1 MVVTTPPT
9 KATIPNRNQIV
20 ADITPE
26 YTKTAQAPRGFSTL
40 ALAPGFGD
48 TLAQLGFTN
57 LTPIQ
62 QQALPSVLAGR
73 DLIGQ
78 AATGSGKTA
87 VFALGLLT
95 RLNPR
100 FFGAQALVLCPTR
113 ELADQVAIEVRK
125 LGRSVANLKVVTLC
139 GGVPVKGQLDSL
151 SHGAH
156 VVVGT
161 PGRVLDHLQRKS
173 LVLDGLR
180 TLVLDEADRMLDM
193 GFAPDMAAVAKE
205 CPLDRQT
212 LLFSATYPP
221 EIEALASPFMT
232 NPIRVKVAAQEAST
246 IEQRFFETTRE
257 AKPDLL
263 ARLLTQHPS
272 ESTLVFV
279 NTKATGREVTAY
291 LQQKGLSARDL
302 SGDLEQRDR
311 DEVMAL
317 FVGRCLSVVVAT
329 DVASRGLD
337 VSKLDLVV
345 NYDVSPDPEIHV
357 HRVGRTG
364 RAGQAG
370 LAVSLVAPHEVAL
383 MRRVEDL
390 TGLSPQWTSP
400 DAEGGTDPGR
410 NLPPMC
416 MLKLLDGKKDKI
428 RPGDVLGA
436 LTTGMGLSRDQVGT
450 IKVTEWGTWV
460 AVRRDVVDQV
470 FASLTS
476 VPVKG
481 KVRKAVRIG

>member
-1 MVVTTPPT
+1 M
-9 KATIPNRNQIV
+9 
-20 ADITPE
+20 ADITTE
-26 YTKTAQAPRGFSTL
+26 YTQSVPSSRAFTSLALPSGFS
-40 ALAPGFGD
+40 G
-48 TLAQLGFTN
+48 TLAQLGFTT

-62 QQALPSVLAGR
+62 QAALPSVLGGR

-100 FFGAQALVLCPTR
+100 FFGVQALVLCPTR

-151 SHGAH
+151 AHGAH

-161 PGRVLDHLQRKS
+161 PGRILDHLRRGS
-173 LVLDGLR
+173 LNLDGLR
-180 TLVLDEADRMLDM
+180 NLVLDEADRMLEM
-193 GFAPDMAAVAKE
+193 GFADDMAAVARE
-205 CPLDRQT
+205 CPFDRQT

-221 EIEALASPFMT
+221 EIEAIAAPFLT
-232 NPIRVKVAAQEAST
+232 DPVRVNVSAADTATTVQSFYEA
-246 IEQRFFETTRE
+246 TRE
-257 AKPDLL
+257 AKPTLL
-263 ARLLTQHPS
+263 AALLLQYQP

-279 NTKATGREVTAY
+279 NTKATGREVTAD
-291 LQQKGLSARDL
+291 LQRRGFSARDL

-317 FVGRCLSVVVAT
+317 FVGRCLSIVVAT

-345 NYDVSPDPEIHV
+345 NYDVSPDPEVHV

-364 RAGQAG
+364 RAGEAG
-370 LAVSLVAPHEVAL
+370 RAVSLVSPHEVAL
-383 MRRVEDL
+383 VRRVEDL
-390 TGLSPQWTSP
+390 TGLRPQWDSVP
-400 DAEGGTDPGR
+400 SAPAETGPER
-410 NLPPMC
+410 SRLPRPPMA
-416 MLKLLDGKKDKI
+416 MLKFLDGKKDKI

-436 LTTGMGLSRDQVGT
+436 LTTGLGLSRDQVGT

-460 AVRRDVVDQV
+460 AVRADVADQA
-470 FASLTS
+470 FAGLTTT
-476 VPVKG
+476 PVKG
-481 KVRKAVRIG
+481 KVRRAVRVG